1 MRPRGRERGA
11 EVVFRRHV
19 VDRVVDQHGVERLAE
34 ADRAHVAD
42 VMGDAGIQAAGV
54 REHGFGEVHR
64 RGLEVAGEMVEEVA
78 AAGAEFQEAPPAG
91 AETGAE
97 FALGGRP
104 RPRSPPAGSSA
115 ARGARGRR
123 RGGGRRASAGQRT
136 AVVEGTEVG
145 LRRAQRA
152 SCCESAV
159 VRGWPTARLAPPAWN
174 AGFSRHS
181 PPKAGGGT
189 NLTRRGRLRVRPPG
203 LATNRPRP
211 SGPLCRLK
219 PAVQAGGG
227 ALERLGRGGNR
238 TRSAARAG

>member
-11 EVVFRRHV
+11 EVVFRRQV

-97 FALGGRP
+97 FAP
-104 RPRSPPAGSSA
+104 QAGA
-115 ARGARGRR
+115 LVG
-123 RGGGRRASAGQRT
+123 
-136 AVVEGTEVG
+136 VV
-145 LRRAQRA
+145 LRRAHERP
-152 SCCESAV
+152 E
-159 VRGWPTARLAPPAWN
+159 VREVGVE
-174 AGFSRHS
+174 AG
-181 PPKAGGGT
+181 AGGH
-189 NLTRRGRLRVRPPG
+189 RV
-203 LATNRPRP
+203 
-211 SGPLCRLK
+211 
-219 PAVQAGGG
+219 
-227 ALERLGRGGNR
+227 
-238 TRSAARAG
+238 